1 MYSEDILNK
10 VSVEVLKKIQGEFG
24 IEVRLSRGHTGEV
37 WSENLSYIVDL
48 LKGSVKKLLV
58 CLKDNTIA
66 EVYVLERDE
75 HRLVI
80 RIAPTDKKL
89 DSSRLVFELKH
100 LVEKESSYNNE
111 LLCKLS
117 IRIIKDIKQ
126 TVETGTLS
134 YENININSGIT
145 RLPFTKET
153 VVNLL
158 SHTSLKVVVNVIS
171 DSLVRSST
179 WCITFTKKED
189 HLLMKLQR
197 TFNTKV
203 HEFSYALANYVT
215 IINETSETN
224 EQFNT
229 MLKLIR
235 PYETDSLTS
244 VNIPSNRYP
253 KEKNVIKQE
262 QGLPFDLEQLCNKV
276 SNTCGSVHSLKET
289 ISAIT
294 QNQELTVQLE
304 RQKKR
309 FLLEVTGDIVS
320 NWNAAVEFRFSPDL
334 PVESLFLHFPERSVD
349 MNRHVVT
356 FLNNC
361 KLKYIHKTDVKE
373 EHYLLSV
380 ELDDKTYNTGIPVNA
395 VDFITVLS
403 AFGGRVEISTLLNHF
418 RK

>member
-24 IEVRLSRGHTGEV
+24 IEVRLSRGHTDEV

-48 LKGSVKKLLV
+48 LKGSVKKLFV

-100 LVEKESSYNNE
+100 LVENKESH
-111 LLCKLS
+111 L
-117 IRIIKDIKQ
+117 
-126 TVETGTLS
+126 ET
-134 YENININSGIT
+134 
-145 RLPFTKET
+145 
-153 VVNLL
+153 
-158 SHTSLKVVVNVIS
+158 
-171 DSLVRSST
+171 
-179 WCITFTKKED
+179 
-189 HLLMKLQR
+189 
-197 TFNTKV
+197 
-203 HEFSYALANYVT
+203 
-215 IINETSETN
+215 
-224 EQFNT
+224 
-229 MLKLIR
+229 
-235 PYETDSLTS
+235 

-253 KEKNVIKQE
+253 KEKNMIKQE

-304 RQKKR
+304 RQKTR

-403 AFGGRVEISTLLNHF
+403 AFGGRVEISTLLDHF